1 MCEEVL
7 EIVMPRFF
15 VRQNQIADGIVNIV
29 GDDARH
35 ISRSLR
41 MAAGECI
48 TVSDMQRNE
57 YECELKTFSDTLVTA
72 QITSQ
77 RQADTEPN
85 FKAHL
90 YQALPKGEKLDYI
103 IQKAV
108 ECGVTEITTFESERC
123 IAKEKDPDGK
133 KLSRRQR
140 ISLEAAKQSG
150 RGIVPQI
157 NSTVTYEKML
167 DEASRADI
175 VLFCYEGE
183 GTLPMRKVISD
194 KLLSLGKENPSVA
207 IVIGSEGGFSLR
219 EAERARERGFSLIGL
234 GKRILRTET
243 ASGFVLSCL
252 VYEFEL

>member
-1 MCEEVL
+1 
-7 EIVMPRFF
+7 MPRFF
-15 VRQNQIADGIVNIV
+15 VRQNQISDGIVNIV
-29 GDDARH
+29 GDDAHH

-41 MAAGECI
+41 MAAGEHI

-57 YECELKTFSDTLVTA
+57 YECVLKTFSDGLVTA
-72 QITSQ
+72 EIKSQ

-85 FKAHL
+85 FTAHL

-108 ECGVTEITTFESERC
+108 ECGVSSITTFESERC
-123 IAKEKDPDGK
+123 IAKEKDTDGK
-133 KLSRRQR
+133 KLLRRQR

-150 RGIVPQI
+150 RGTVPQI
-157 NSTVTYEKML
+157 NPTVSYAKML
-167 DEASRADI
+167 DLAAESDI

-183 GTLPMRKVISD
+183 GTLPLGQVLRD
-194 KLLSLGKENPSVA
+194 KLEYTCREDLKIA
-207 IVIGSEGGFSLR
+207 IVIGSEGGFSLK
-219 EAERARERGFSLIGL
+219 EAEKARERGFSLTGL

>member
-1 MCEEVL
+1 
-7 EIVMPRFF
+7 MPRFF
-15 VRQNQIADGIVNIV
+15 VRQNQISDGIVNIV
-29 GDDARH
+29 GDDAHH

-41 MAAGECI
+41 MAAGEYI
-48 TVSDMQRNE
+48 TVSDMQKNE
-57 YECELKTFSDTLVTA
+57 YECVLKSFSDGLVTA
-72 QITSQ
+72 EIISQ
-77 RQADTEPN
+77 KKAETEPS
-85 FKAHL
+85 FRAHL

-108 ECGVTEITTFESERC
+108 ECGVSEITTFESERC

-157 NSTVTYEKML
+157 NATIPYQKML
-167 DEASRADI
+167 CEATEADI
-175 VLFCYEGE
+175 VLFCYEGD
-183 GTLPMRKVISD
+183 GTLPLGQVIKD
-194 KLLSLGKENPSVA
+194 KLADKPREDLSIS
-207 IVIGSEGGFSLR
+207 IVIGSEGGFSLK
-219 EAERARERGFSLIGL
+219 EAQQARESGMSLIGL